1 MKLSLSFISREDG
14 LKRIK
19 MSQLLLKDFSVEQ
32 HKKIVA
38 QKQKHPN
45 SIALAFIERI
55 LQQVN
60 VF

>member
-1 MKLSLSFISREDG
+1 
-14 LKRIK
+14 